1 LKFSLALFDS
11 CAIVRGMRQNV
22 TIESAPAY
30 YKAVAGHTNSIS
42 FPKKEMEVAKK
53 TSDAYLSV
61 VIRQYRQLRDE
72 NDPHFDKFKRPLL
85 ALYEWEAERRGLK
98 I

>member
-1 LKFSLALFDS
+1 
-11 CAIVRGMRQNV
+11 MQNV

-30 YKAVAGHTNSIS
+30 YKAVAGHVNSIS

-53 TSDAYLSV
+53 TSDTYL
-61 VIRQYRQLRDE
+61 VIVIKQYRKLRDE
-72 NDPHFDKFKRPLL
+72 GNPHFDKIKRPLL
-85 ALYEWEAERRGLK
+85 ALYEWEAGRRGLK